1 MMYCSKECQ
10 VGHWNQHKEECKV
23 GNMEISVFDFILQ
36 MTQSQYQTVLLG
48 DSIVSGKCFVTGK
61 VDFINIQ

>member
-1 MMYCSKECQ
+1 MSGWSLESTQGGM
-10 VGHWNQHKEECKV
+10 ECKV

-36 MTQSQYQTVLLG
+36 MTQSQYQTFLLG
-48 DSIVSGKCFVTGK
+48 DGIVSGKCFVTGK